1 MPAGPTGT
9 RRAATARTSPLTGVR
24 PLREIQRS
32 HSSFPHE
39 LMEPRRTLGRGSL
52 PVELTQFIG
61 REHELA
67 ALRQIVGA
75 TRLLT
80 LTGAGGSGKS
90 RLALELAP
98 HLAAVAPDG
107 VAWVELAP
115 LSDGALVGAEVL
127 RALGAPSEG
136 SAAATVDSIS
146 TVLRERELVVVLDNC
161 EHLVEACA
169 TLADALLRACPG
181 LRIVATSRE
190 ALGVAGER
198 AWLVP
203 PLAVPDA
210 SASVAALEHA
220 DAVRLFVDRARDVV
234 PDFRVTAVNA
244 TTVASICARL
254 DGIPLAIELAAAR
267 VRHMT
272 PDQILARLSD
282 AFALLTT
289 GARTALPRHR
299 TLRATLDWSHDLLS
313 PQARMVLRRLA
324 VFRGGFALD
333 GAETVAAGADIAAR
347 EVLDLLATLVDRS
360 LVVVREQHGAAR
372 YQLLETVR
380 QYAQQQ
386 LQAADELELARAR
399 LTQHIAQL
407 VASIEPAFITT
418 RRRAAFNT
426 LEAELDNIREVL
438 GWTHEHDGVAHVRLV
453 GMLWWFWFSTRHWV
467 EAHRWIT
474 GALEIAAA
482 QAPTRERAALRFAQ
496 GALASLRGHVA
507 EAQPALEEAASIAE
521 RLGDARLEAYALNY
535 LGMVYAQQGNPEA
548 REYSGRAE
556 KWFRAHGDLYGL
568 RLALLLVGM
577 AEKAAGNSDTA
588 MRMTREAVDIARSFG
603 QDRELAVAL
612 QNLVLLMLDD
622 SDLDA
627 ARPLLLESLHALRR
641 DPSFL
646 FIYRGSD
653 YLAFTLADSDP
664 ALAAR
669 LLGASEAVRLHIG
682 ANRFRLDQERS
693 ERLVAMLQQSL
704 GATYEHELAIGKV
717 VPATEVLDY
726 VLDSV
731 SAVLRGD
738 AAAAAAAPQGAEPAP
753 TPAAEVMDAET
764 AGGEEAD
771 LVVRALGPFEV
782 VVRGRAIG
790 AWPYTKPK
798 ELLAYLLYHPQGRT
812 RVEIGR
818 AIWPGAAP
826 AQVRNSFHVTLHHL
840 RKTLGESQWIV
851 IENERYR
858 IAADVSV
865 AFDVTAFEQDVREG
879 VATGAV
885 DVLRRAMQ
893 RYRDHFL
900 AGEPAAAWRDD
911 VQDRLRRLYCD
922 AGVRL
927 GELLTASGEAETAAS
942 AFEAVVAREPLHE
955 EAHRGLLLAWA
966 HAGRRVHAMRHYERL
981 ATLLRHELDMEPE
994 PETIELFDRIRSATA
1009 VNTSS
1014 QGATESPEAARS

>member
-1 MPAGPTGT
+1 MES
-9 RRAATARTSPLTGVR
+9 RTV
-24 PLREIQRS
+24 
-32 HSSFPHE
+32 
-39 LMEPRRTLGRGSL
+39 LGRGSL

-61 REHELA
+61 RKHELA
-67 ALRQIVGA
+67 ALRQIAGG

-90 RLALELAP
+90 RLALELVP
-98 HLAAVAPDG
+98 HLAAIAPDG

-115 LSDGALVGAEVL
+115 LSDGALVPAEVL
-127 RALGAPSEG
+127 RALGAPIEG
-136 SAAATVDSIS
+136 SAATSDSIS

-169 TLADALLRACPG
+169 TLADALLRSCAA
-181 LRIVATSRE
+181 LRIIATSRE

-210 SASVAALEHA
+210 SASVAALEQA

-234 PDFRVTAVNA
+234 PDFRVTAANA
-244 TTVASICARL
+244 KAVASICARL

-272 PDQILARLSD
+272 PDQILSRLSD

-299 TLRATLDWSHDLLS
+299 TLRATLDWSHDLLT
-313 PQARMVLRRLA
+313 PQARTVLRRLA

-333 GAETVAAGADIAAR
+333 GAETVAAGGDIAAH
-347 EVLDLLATLVDRS
+347 EVLDLLAMLVDRS

-386 LQAADELELARAR
+386 LQAADEDELARAR
-399 LTQHIAQL
+399 LAQHIAQL
-407 VASIEPAFITT
+407 VASMEPAFITT

-438 GWTHEHDGVAHVRLV
+438 GWTHERDGAAHVRLV

-474 GALEIAAA
+474 GALEIDAA

-521 RLGDARLEAYALNY
+521 RLGDERLAAYALNY
-535 LGMVYAQQGNPEA
+535 LGMVYAQQGNPQA

-577 AEKAAGNSDTA
+577 AEKAAGNTDTA

-612 QNLVLLMLDD
+612 QNLVLLMLDGP
-622 SDLDA
+622 DLDA

-653 YLAFTLADSDP
+653 YLAFTLAVSDP

-693 ERLVAMLQQSL
+693 ERLVTMLQQSL
-704 GATYEHELAIGKV
+704 GAAYEHELGIGKA

-731 SAVLRGD
+731 SAVPRGD
-738 AAAAAAAPQGAEPAP
+738 AATAPTAASRDAGPAP
-753 TPAAEVMDAET
+753 IQTTEVTEAARA
-764 AGGEEAD
+764 AGEDAD

-812 RVEIGR
+812 RVEIGQ

-840 RKTLGESQWIV
+840 RKTLGESQWII

-858 IAADVSV
+858 VAADVSI

-879 VATGAV
+879 IATGAV
-885 DVLRRAMQ
+885 DVLPRAMQ

-927 GELLTASGEAETAAS
+927 GELLTASGEAEAAAS

-966 HAGRRVHAMRHYERL
+966 HAGKRVHAMRHYERL
-981 ATLLRHELDMEPE
+981 ATLLREELDMEPE
-994 PETIELFDRIRSATA
+994 PETIELYDRIRNAEI
-1009 VNTSS
+1009 S
-1014 QGATESPEAARS
+1014 QVQ